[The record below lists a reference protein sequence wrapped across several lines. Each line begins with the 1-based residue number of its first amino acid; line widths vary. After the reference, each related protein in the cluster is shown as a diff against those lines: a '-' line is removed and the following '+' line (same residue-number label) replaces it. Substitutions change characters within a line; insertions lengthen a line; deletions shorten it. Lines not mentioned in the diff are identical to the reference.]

1 MIGMPSWHNHLE
13 LAEGLREEGRG
24 GSRGAVG
31 SGSGSGSSAI
41 ADCVRAP
48 IHASLEQFRTSEYK

>member
-1 MIGMPSWHNHLE
+1 VRKAAAHWSCPSHGNS
-13 LAEGLREEGRG
+13 
-24 GSRGAVG
+24 SRGAAG